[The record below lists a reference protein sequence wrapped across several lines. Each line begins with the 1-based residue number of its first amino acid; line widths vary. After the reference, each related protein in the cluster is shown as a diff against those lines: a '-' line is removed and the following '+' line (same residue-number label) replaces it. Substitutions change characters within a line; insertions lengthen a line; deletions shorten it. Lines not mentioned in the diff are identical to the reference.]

1 MMTRTF
7 IGLVALV
14 AAAGALACSSRPL
27 DGPTTVQVHANRG
40 WQPAGVRVAA
50 NQAFTIEYVA
60 GTIRDR
66 EVTIGNGGGSDYI
79 CGSADCCEPMPNERR
94 SALIAR
100 VEGRIFVVGNRTR
113 ITSPEAGRVFLRIND
128 CDEGLADN
136 VGVLEVRLVP

>member
-1 MMTRTF
+1 MMTRSF

-14 AAAGALACSSRPL
+14 GTAAALACSSKLL
-27 DGPTTVQVHANRG
+27 DGPTTVQVHAKRG
-40 WQPAGVRVAA
+40 WQPAGVRVNA

-66 EVTIGNGGGSDYI
+66 EVTIGNGGGSDYT

-113 ITSPEAGRVFLRIND
+113 ISSPEAGRVFLRIND

-136 VGVLEVRLVP
+136 SGVLEVRVVP

>member
-1 MMTRTF
+1 MMTRSF

-14 AAAGALACSSRPL
+14 AAAGALACSAKPL

-66 EVTIGNGGGSDYI
+66 EVASSTAVAATT
-79 CGSADCCEPMPNERR
+79 SAAPPTAASRCPTN
-94 SALIAR
+94 
-100 VEGRIFVVGNRTR
+100 
-113 ITSPEAGRVFLRIND
+113 AGRR
-128 CDEGLADN
+128 
-136 VGVLEVRLVP
+136 